1 MPSHEVLKVGSLH
14 KELPVIF
21 DQTVDHRNAT
31 FLQNDVEGS
40 LGIVIQNDECA
51 SSGSF
56 LSNPYLFYTISL
68 EPKFLL
74 ASWKNNLIKF
84 MS

>member
-1 MPSHEVLKVGSLH
+1 MTSHEVLKVGSLH

-56 LSNPYLFYTISL
+56 LSNPYHFYT
-68 EPKFLL
+68 FLW
-74 ASWKNNLIKF
+74 SQNF
-84 MS
+84 Y